1 MHPPSCNLVACGM
14 ASGTECS
21 GYKRGRR
28 IDEGNYNMD
37 GRTYKNIQEHG
48 DLDRREKKCFSWTIA
63 SLIGRG

>member
-1 MHPPSCNLVACGM
+1 M